1 MAHRWYQQA
10 ERGSPFALRLIRGI
24 ALRAGRPAAR
34 AFLYPIAIYFF
45 LRARAQRQASQN
57 YLRRLL
63 GKRPAW
69 HQVVRHIHCFAAT
82 ILDRVFLLTDRFS
95 LFDIRVHN
103 AEVLLD
109 YAAAGQGCLLL
120 GGHLGSFEVLRA
132 LAAEKKIPV
141 KILMYPEHNRS
152 LTGVLME
159 LNPALQDTVIP
170 LGNPYVLIEVKEHL
184 SKGWMIGM
192 LGDRA
197 GESDRVTACRFLG
210 ARASFP
216 QGPAKLAAAAGVPV
230 IFFAGLY
237 RGGKRYDIFFELLS
251 PGMSVAREQ
260 REAFI
265 EEWTQRFAD
274 RLAHYA
280 RQAPYNW
287 FNFYVFWDEE

>member
-1 MAHRWYQQA
+1 MARRWYQQA

-45 LRARAQRQASQN
+45 LRARAQRQASQD

-103 AEVLLD
+103 AEVLLN

-120 GGHLGSFEVLRA
+120 GGHLGSFEILRA
-132 LAAEKKIPV
+132 LAAARNIPV

-159 LNPALQDTVIP
+159 LNPALREAVIP
-170 LGNPYVLIEVKEHL
+170 LGDMYALIEVKEHL

-197 GESDRVTACRFLG
+197 ARGDKVVGCRFLG
-210 ARASFP
+210 ARASLP
-216 QGPAKLAAAAGVPV
+216 QGPAKLAAATGVPV

-237 RGGKRYDIFFELLS
+237 RGGKRYDIYFELLS
-251 PGMSVAREQ
+251 PGVSVERQQ

-287 FNFYVFWDEE
+287 FNFYEFWDEE